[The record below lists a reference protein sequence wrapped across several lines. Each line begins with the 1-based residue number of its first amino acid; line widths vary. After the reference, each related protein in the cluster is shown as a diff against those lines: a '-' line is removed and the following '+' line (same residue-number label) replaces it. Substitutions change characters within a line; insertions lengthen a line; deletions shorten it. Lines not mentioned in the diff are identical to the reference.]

1 MVDNDII
8 KAFECCLKAKTKADC
23 EDANCPAYYQ
33 GNCIFAVRTDDDFE
47 GLIFAEMCKD
57 LVSVINRQRAE
68 IEALNAYAK
77 TTSELAFRARQDMT
91 SITRFV
97 RLEKDS
103 PNYDKYK
110 ELAERAVENI
120 LKSLNDNPDLAEI
133 EKYIHKHSVKEKTYG

>member
-1 MVDNDII
+1 MKTMSGNEIVEALEYCANH
-8 KAFECCLKAKTKADC
+8 KECD
-23 EDANCPAYYQ
+23 DGCPCVIAEVPCVM
-33 GNCIFAVRTDDDFE
+33 NNPNALLN
-47 GLIFAEMCKD
+47 LINHQK
-57 LVSVINRQRAE
+57 AE

-91 SITRFV
+91 SVTRFV

-110 ELAERAVENI
+110 ELAEQAVKNI

-133 EKYIHKHSVKEKTYG
+133 EKYNHKHNVKENFYG